1 MADDHYFIM
10 SSSAMNQANIRLQ
23 QPPESTIEPSE
34 ISGWR
39 WKMNYAEARTEIE
52 KSVVVLGFAY
62 AASLIS
68 LIVWVA

>member
-1 MADDHYFIM
+1 MADDHNFIM
-10 SSSAMNQANIRLQ
+10 SSSGMNQANIRFQ
-23 QPPESTIEPSE
+23 QPPERTIQPSE

-52 KSVVVLGFAY
+52 NSVVVLGFAY

>member
-1 MADDHYFIM
+1 
-10 SSSAMNQANIRLQ
+10 
-23 QPPESTIEPSE
+23 
-34 ISGWR
+34 
-39 WKMNYAEARTEIE
+39 MNYVEARTEIE

>member
-1 MADDHYFIM
+1 M
-10 SSSAMNQANIRLQ
+10 SSSGMNQANIRLQ
-23 QPPESTIEPSE
+23 QPLKRTIDPSD

-39 WKMNYAEARTEIE
+39 WKMNFAEARTEIE